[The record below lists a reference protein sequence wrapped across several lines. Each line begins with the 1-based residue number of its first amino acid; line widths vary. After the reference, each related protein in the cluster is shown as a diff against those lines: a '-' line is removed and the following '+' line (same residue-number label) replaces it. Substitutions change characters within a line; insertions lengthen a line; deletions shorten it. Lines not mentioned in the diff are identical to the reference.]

1 MRDKVA
7 DAALSGVS
15 VEQAL
20 EAILAEFRPLEAVE
34 APLAGALGLVL
45 AEDVAA
51 DMDIPPFDNSSM
63 DGYAVRAEDT
73 ASARDDTPARLRVTG
88 YLPAGGAPGPDDRV
102 LPGTAFRIMTGA
114 PIPPGANA
122 VVRFEDTSEGRAL
135 DNPTLQPGESR
146 ARPSREGGDVEIYRG
161 VRPGTSVRAAGGD
174 IRRGEVVLRAGTTIR
189 PAEIGVLASVGKA
202 LVRVHRRPKVVVLA
216 TGDELVGVAERPGP
230 GQIRN
235 TNSYAVTA
243 QLRSWGAE
251 AHDLGVARDNREHLT
266 TKLREALALEPDLLV
281 TSAGVSVGDY
291 DIVKEVLMSM
301 GTINMW
307 RVRVKPGKPLAFG
320 RIGER
325 GVPFLGLPGNP
336 VSSMVTMELFGRPA
350 VLKMLGT
357 KRLLRPEVTVRLAEA
372 VESAPGRRNY
382 IRAVVWREG
391 DEYVARTTGAQGSEI
406 LTSMAKANAFLVV
419 DEDTARLEAGERARA
434 MLLDWP
440 EDAP

>member
-291 DIVKEVLMSM
+291 DIVKEGLM
-301 GTINMW
+301 
-307 RVRVKPGKPLAFG
+307 
-320 RIGER
+320 
-325 GVPFLGLPGNP
+325 
-336 VSSMVTMELFGRPA
+336 
-350 VLKMLGT
+350 
-357 KRLLRPEVTVRLAEA
+357 
-372 VESAPGRRNY
+372 
-382 IRAVVWREG
+382 
-391 DEYVARTTGAQGSEI
+391 
-406 LTSMAKANAFLVV
+406 
-419 DEDTARLEAGERARA
+419 
-434 MLLDWP
+434 
-440 EDAP
+440 